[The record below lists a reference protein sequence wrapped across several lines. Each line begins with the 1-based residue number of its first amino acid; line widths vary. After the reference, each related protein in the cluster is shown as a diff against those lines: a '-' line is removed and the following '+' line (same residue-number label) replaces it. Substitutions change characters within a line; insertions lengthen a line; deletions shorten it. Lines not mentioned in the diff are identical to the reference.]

1 MLGELGCLWSHIN
14 IFKELVKNGGDNN
27 NNNKMYY
34 LVLEDDVELIKSL
47 DELQDLLFHIPDDM
61 DFCHLA
67 LSDWYP
73 FVITQPKND
82 YFYECEK
89 RFFNRTTAYI
99 VSIKGAK
106 KILDY
111 IGNEINLPIDDLI
124 NTMYRTQ
131 PDFKLYVPKTYFF
144 KEQYNTTSIIA
155 TL

>member
-1 MLGELGCLWSHIN
+1 
-14 IFKELVKNGGDNN
+14 
-27 NNNKMYY
+27 
-34 LVLEDDVELIKSL
+34 
-47 DELQDLLFHIPDDM
+47 LLLHIPDDM

-73 FVITQPKND
+73 FVLTQPKND

-99 VSIKGAK
+99 VSRKGAK

-124 NTMYRTQ
+124 NTIYRTQ
-131 PDFKLYVPKTYFF
+131 MGFKFYVPKTYFF
-144 KEQYNTTSIIA
+144 KEQDNNTRLDDLYQA
-155 TL
+155 